1 MYSNPLFEYLNVA
14 VFVSKLVLLYP
25 NLTVSVWFKKVIHIL
40 KFSQIEFWYCIFNT
54 QFRLILFIF
63 FYFFYYLLWESL
75 MDNHSQDQSV
85 QSTFQMHQSTDALMY
100 VANFLVKYPK
110 LHGAQP
116 VSFWSL

>member
-1 MYSNPLFEYLNVA
+1 
-14 VFVSKLVLLYP
+14 
-25 NLTVSVWFKKVIHIL
+25 
-40 KFSQIEFWYCIFNT
+40 
-54 QFRLILFIF
+54 
-63 FYFFYYLLWESL
+63 